1 MRYFKELDKESRVM
15 YRISIDRVEKNR
27 VLAMLVDKVF
37 CEDFSS
43 FPARCK
49 HLAWRYEDR
58 GSIELEFSVAPS
70 ASPEYIDRPNYFV
83 LLKAE
88 KFAEPWFSD
97 LAELKKTIETEGV
110 RNTVNRLSNSLRQI
124 AVLSLERL
132 KSDSVSSFSQKLH
145 GVYVRRDE
153 RRRIVYRIEAS
164 QEKAEIWIY
173 HSSGKLETPFVHAL
187 IRLSPSLQIL
197 SRCSPREAV
206 DIIVQAV
213 IDELNSLQ
221 HEPVIN
227 PVSKQSPFLFF
238 SNFFSRGP

>member
-15 YRISIDRVEKNR
+15 YRISIDHVERNKI
-27 VLAMLVDKVF
+27 LAMLVDKVF

-43 FPARCK
+43 FPTRCR
-49 HLAWRYEDR
+49 HFAWRYEDR
-58 GSIELEFSVAPS
+58 GSIEVEFGVAPS
-70 ASPEYIDRPNYFV
+70 ASPELIDRPLYFV
-83 LLKAE
+83 LIVSE
-88 KFAEPWFSD
+88 KLAEPWFSD
-97 LAELKKTIETEGV
+97 FAELGRTIETEGV

-145 GVYVRRDE
+145 GVYVRKDE
-153 RRRIVYRIEAS
+153 RGEMIYRIDAS
-164 QEKAEIWIY
+164 RYEEKAEIWIY

-213 IDELNSLQ
+213 IDELLSSMN
-221 HEPVIN
+221 
-227 PVSKQSPFLFF
+227 
-238 SNFFSRGP
+238 R